1 MHKIIKILPVIF
13 AMIVFVSSCEVSDQD
28 SAAINMKKESDSV
41 YLEVDV
47 GSVTKTG
54 VNIRLV
60 NKSPDNLWIG
70 SNFSLSDRN
79 GEPVKEVP
87 SDKKV
92 VFPAEAT
99 MINAQSEVTFF
110 QSWGDLYGALPPGE
124 YFFLKDYSSDKTP
137 NVNKLISCSITISD
151 DTADGNSQETS
162 FIIIDD
168 QPLKA
173 DSE

>member
-1 MHKIIKILPVIF
+1 MNKITRIFPFIL
-13 AMIVFVSSCEVSDQD
+13 AMIVFISSCDVSEQD
-28 SAAINMKKESDSV
+28 SPAINMKKESDSV

-70 SNFSLSDRN
+70 SKFSLSDHN

-124 YFFLKDYSSDKTP
+124 YIFLKDYSSDKTP

-151 DTADGNSQETS
+151 DTAEGNSQETS
-162 FIIIDD
+162 FTIIDD
-168 QPLKA
+168 QPLTAK
-173 DSE
+173 

>member
-1 MHKIIKILPVIF
+1 MHKIIKILPVII

-41 YLEVDV
+41 YLEVDN

-70 SNFSLSDRN
+70 SKFSLSDRN

-92 VFPAEAT
+92 VF
-99 MINAQSEVTFF
+99 S
-110 QSWGDLYGALPPGE
+110 G
-124 YFFLKDYSSDKTP
+124 
-137 NVNKLISCSITISD
+137 
-151 DTADGNSQETS
+151 
-162 FIIIDD
+162 
-168 QPLKA
+168 
-173 DSE
+173 